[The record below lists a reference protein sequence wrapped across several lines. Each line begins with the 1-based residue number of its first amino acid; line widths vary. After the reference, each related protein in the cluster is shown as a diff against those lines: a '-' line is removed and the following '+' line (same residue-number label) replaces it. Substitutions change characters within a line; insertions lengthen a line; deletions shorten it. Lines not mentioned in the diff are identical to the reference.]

1 MMFDVCWW
9 LTDPKVRSLSA
20 EDRALLMDL
29 LCQMWI
35 SPERGVMIGGSIQ
48 HPLTKREIIFMVGG
62 DTDDEWLDRLVEA
75 DVVYIRQD
83 GAYCN
88 SLMMHDAQV
97 SEARRKAGSK
107 GGKSTMSANRQVE
120 KPIIKATP
128 PVKAKPKDP
137 EGNLFQED
145 QQPPEEKAAKPKPQ
159 KKQYAQSV
167 TMTEA
172 EYKSLT
178 DQFTEPVAQEMIE
191 ILSNYKGSKGKKYKS
206 DYRAI
211 LSWVVDAYKER
222 QNRYYGSNKEYKRNN
237 PELTATDPTSYEKD
251 L

>member
-1 MMFDVCWW
+1 MAKRDKMMFDVGWW

-20 EDRALLMDL
+20 EDRALFVDL

-107 GGKSTMSANRQVE
+107 GGKSTMSANRQAV
-120 KPIIKATP
+120 KPIIKP
-128 PVKAKPKDP
+128 L
-137 EGNLFQED
+137 G
-145 QQPPEEKAAKPKPQ
+145 
-159 KKQYAQSV
+159 
-167 TMTEA
+167 
-172 EYKSLT
+172 
-178 DQFTEPVAQEMIE
+178 
-191 ILSNYKGSKGKKYKS
+191 
-206 DYRAI
+206 
-211 LSWVVDAYKER
+211 
-222 QNRYYGSNKEYKRNN
+222 
-237 PELTATDPTSYEKD
+237 
-251 L
+251 

>member
-1 MMFDVCWW
+1 MMFDVGWW

-20 EDRALLMDL
+20 EDRALFVDL

-128 PVKAKPKDP
+128 PVKAKPK
-137 EGNLFQED
+137 
-145 QQPPEEKAAKPKPQ
+145 PQ

-178 DQFTEPVAQEMIE
+178 DLFTEPVAKEMIE

-237 PELTATDPTSYEKD
+237 PEPTATDPTSYEKD

>member
-1 MMFDVCWW
+1 MMFDVGWW

-20 EDRALLMDL
+20 EDRALFVDL

-35 SPERGVMIGGSIQ
+35 SPERGVMIGGSIH

-172 EYKSLT
+172 EYKNLT
-178 DQFTEPVAQEMIE
+178 DQFTEPVAKEMIE

-237 PELTATDPTSYEKD
+237 PEPTATDPTSYEKD

>member
-1 MMFDVCWW
+1 MAKRDKMMFDVGWW

-20 EDRALLMDL
+20 EDRALFVDL

-120 KPIIKATP
+120 KP
-128 PVKAKPKDP
+128 KDP

-178 DQFTEPVAQEMIE
+178 DQFTEPVAKEMIE

-237 PELTATDPTSYEKD
+237 PEPTATDPTSYEKD

>member
-1 MMFDVCWW
+1 MFDVGWW

-20 EDRALLMDL
+20 EDRALFVDL

-128 PVKAKPKDP
+128 PVKAKPK
-137 EGNLFQED
+137 
-145 QQPPEEKAAKPKPQ
+145 PQ

-178 DQFTEPVAQEMIE
+178 DQFTEPVAKEMIE

-222 QNRYYGSNKEYKRNN
+222 QNLYYGSNKEYKRNN
-237 PELTATDPTSYEKD
+237 PEPTATDPTSYEKD

>member
-1 MMFDVCWW
+1 MMFDVGWW

-20 EDRALLMDL
+20 EDRALFVDL

-35 SPERGVMIGGSIQ
+35 SPERGVMIGGSIL

-172 EYKSLT
+172 EYKNLT
-178 DQFTEPVAQEMIE
+178 DQFTEPVAKEMIE

-222 QNRYYGSNKEYKRNN
+222 QNRYYGRNKEYKRNN
-237 PELTATDPTSYEKD
+237 PEPTATDPTSYEKD

>member
-1 MMFDVCWW
+1 MMFDVGWW

-20 EDRALLMDL
+20 EDRALFVDL

-35 SPERGVMIGGSIQ
+35 SLERGVMIGGSIL

-172 EYKSLT
+172 EYKNLT
-178 DQFTEPVAQEMIE
+178 DQFTEPVAKEMIE

-237 PELTATDPTSYEKD
+237 PGPTATDPTSYEKD

>member
-1 MMFDVCWW
+1 MMFDVGWW

-20 EDRALLMDL
+20 EDRALFVDL

-137 EGNLFQED
+137 E
-145 QQPPEEKAAKPKPQ
+145 EKAAKPKPQ

-178 DQFTEPVAQEMIE
+178 DQFTEPVAKEMIE

-222 QNRYYGSNKEYKRNN
+222 QNRYYGGNKEYKRNN
-237 PELTATDPTSYEKD
+237 PEPTATDPTSYEKD

>member
-1 MMFDVCWW
+1 MMFDVGWW

-20 EDRALLMDL
+20 EDRALFVDL

-128 PVKAKPKDP
+128 PVKAKPK
-137 EGNLFQED
+137 
-145 QQPPEEKAAKPKPQ
+145 PQ

-178 DQFTEPVAQEMIE
+178 DQFTEPVAKEMIE

-237 PELTATDPTSYEKD
+237 PEPTATDPTSYEKD

>member
-1 MMFDVCWW
+1 MMFDVGWW

-20 EDRALLMDL
+20 EDRALFVDL

-128 PVKAKPKDP
+128 PVKAKPK
-137 EGNLFQED
+137 
-145 QQPPEEKAAKPKPQ
+145 PQ

-172 EYKSLT
+172 EYKNLT
-178 DQFTEPVAQEMIE
+178 DQFTEPVAKDMIE
-191 ILSNYKGSKGKKYKS
+191 ILSNYKGSKGKEYKS

-237 PELTATDPTSYEKD
+237 PEPTATDPTSYEKD

>member
-1 MMFDVCWW
+1 MMFDVGWW

-20 EDRALLMDL
+20 EDRALFVDL

-128 PVKAKPKDP
+128 PVKAKPK
-137 EGNLFQED
+137 
-145 QQPPEEKAAKPKPQ
+145 PQ

-172 EYKSLT
+172 EYKNLT
-178 DQFTEPVAQEMIE
+178 DQFTEPVAKEMIE

-237 PELTATDPTSYEKD
+237 PEPTATDPTSYEKD